1 MPPLN
6 PAPSGDHSLTLQE
19 PVTPSF
25 FAGGSDA
32 QAGMGTAWLK
42 TPEKTRV
49 QIGSGA
55 QQVRGR
61 CTSRGFSVSDQ
72 GDRLDPGHQPV
83 SVSIA
88 KLQS

>member
-1 MPPLN
+1 M
-6 PAPSGDHSLTLQE
+6 PSGDHRLTLQE
-19 PVTPSF
+19 PLIQSF

-32 QAGMGTAWLK
+32 QTGLGIAWLE

-55 QQVRGR
+55 QQVRGP
-61 CTSRGFSVSDQ
+61 CTCQGLPVSDK
-72 GDRLDPGHQPV
+72 GNRLDPGHHPV